1 MPPRASGPLPWVGAG
16 FALLRDPTAFFIR
29 LRRRLGDTF
38 VVDAFGYRL
47 VCVFSAAGVRALY
60 ALPEELASKG
70 LADVALLRHKLPDEL
85 LRDRRL
91 RPHDLF
97 GSEDV
102 ESYLATVEE
111 AVRRQLAELGDG
123 GTFDTFG
130 LARRLGQRIGLA
142 CWGSREA
149 AAPPHF
155 DRLLPLLDRLDAS
168 DAFVRP
174 ASAFVARA
182 TGKHRERAALRGIEA
197 VMADILRTRGPRGD
211 ATDFLSRIEAAWSD
225 ALDGARVRGIARDVV
240 MLHMGSQSNLPAALG
255 WTLVDLVR
263 RPELL

>member
-1 MPPRASGPLPWVGAG
+1 MPPGVPGVLPWVGAG
-16 FALLRDPTAFFIR
+16 LALLRDPTTFFVQA
-29 LRRRLGDTF
+29 RRRLGDTF

-47 VCVFSAAGVRALY
+47 LCVFSPAGVRALY
-60 ALPEELASKG
+60 ALPEAVASKG

-97 GSEDV
+97 GGEEV
-102 ESYLATVEE
+102 ETYLATVED
-111 AVRRQLAELGDG
+111 AVQRQLAELGG
-123 GTFDTFG
+123 AGTFDVFG

-142 CWGSREA
+142 CWGGREA

-174 ASAFVARA
+174 ASAFVAWV
-182 TGKHRERAALRGIEA
+182 TGKRRERAALRGIEA
-197 VMADILRTRGPRGD
+197 VMADILRERGARAD
-211 ATDFLSRIEAAWSD
+211 AGGFLSRMEAAWSD
-225 ALDGARVRGIARDVV
+225 APDGARARG
-240 MLHMGSQSNLPAALG
+240 
-255 WTLVDLVR
+255 
-263 RPELL
+263 